1 MISSVYP
8 KGNNVLNF
16 ADTGHPVPPPLLPIN
31 LSPLAD
37 GRSLSRTG
45 GAAPQVFADIESQHV
60 FFTRPQWMDAPSPR
74 VLSDP
79 QLLRAW
85 RHFRF
90 HVQQLPAYA
99 HADREMY
106 I

>member
-1 MISSVYP
+1 MSVW
-8 KGNNVLNF
+8 
-16 ADTGHPVPPPLLPIN
+16 ADARDSVI
-31 LSPLAD
+31 
-37 GRSLSRTG
+37 
-45 GAAPQVFADIESQHV
+45 APEDIQRVFADIESQHV
-60 FFTRPQWMDAPSPR
+60 CFTRPQWMDAPSPQ
-74 VLSDP
+74 VLSNP
-79 QLLRAW
+79 QFLRAW